1 MANYHPK
8 PGPGRPKGSGNKTPI
23 LLQELE
29 AVIFELSKEE
39 RVKRLRDYR
48 DFPSD
53 KYKVT
58 DRKGKETEVLVY
70 KNFVNMHMTVAKKQE
85 ESGQA
90 DLFDHDEE
98 MQMIQRAEAEAAER
112 AN

>member
-1 MANYHPK
+1 MANPHPK

-29 AVIFELSKEE
+29 SVIFELSKEE
-39 RVKRLRDYR
+39 RVRRLRDYR

-53 KYKVT
+53 SYKVK
-58 DRKGKETEVLVY
+58 DRNGKEREVTVY

-85 ESGQA
+85 ESGQG
-90 DLFDHDEE
+90 DLFDHEE
-98 MQMIQRAEAEAAER
+98 EAAMIARAEAEAEGR
-112 AN
+112 MN